1 MKKFSAY
8 IRIVRPEQWI
18 KNILVFV
25 PVFFA
30 SEIFILEEFAA
41 TSLVCVVFVL
51 TSSAMYVLNDIY
63 DRDQDRLHPVKSI
76 KRPLA
81 SGALGLHEAYR
92 VLTFLFVLIGIA
104 FFLSKNILPA
114 LPYVI
119 AYIIL
124 NIAYSRVL
132 KNIPVVEIV
141 TVSIFYILRVFTGGA
156 VIGVELS
163 HWIILCLFFVTLLI
177 VSAKRLSEIKHE
189 HKRKAVREYTED
201 FLKGVV
207 SLCASLSILSYALYT
222 ILASP
227 EGTQGALMYSIVFV
241 SIAVLRFVMIAYDKD
256 AEFPERKLIT
266 DPITLGAF
274 FLWLVSIFY
283 AFYIV

>member
-1 MKKFSAY
+1 MKKTFAY
-8 IRIVRPEQWI
+8 IRIVRPEQWV

-25 PVFFA
+25 PIFFA
-30 SEIFILEEFAA
+30 REIFILEEFFV
-41 TSLVCVVFVL
+41 TSLVCVVFIL

-63 DRDQDRLHPVKSI
+63 DRDQDKLHPIKSI

-81 SGALGLHEAYR
+81 SGSLELSEAYR
-92 VLTFLFVLIGIA
+92 ALAFLLILVGLCFLF
-104 FFLSKNILPA
+104 SKNLLPA
-114 LPYVI
+114 SPYVI
-119 AYIIL
+119 TYVVL
-124 NIAYSRVL
+124 NILYSRFL

-156 VIGVELS
+156 VIGVGLS
-163 HWIILCLFFVTLLI
+163 HWIILCLFFVTLLV

-189 HKRKAVREYTED
+189 HKRKAVREYAED

-241 SIAVLRFVMIAYDKD
+241 SIAVLRFMMIAYSKE
-256 AEFPERKLIT
+256 AEFPERKLVT